1 MGEITID
8 LRLVFTI
15 PSSKLTINGLI
26 HGLKG
31 SSSHIHEAIITT
43 LLEAIETRVV
53 QRYINKDPMRYRK
66 NGHQSTPRKMRCSLC
81 SFSYRFA
88 QVLDRKKGRSFMP
101 LATAL
106 SIPAHVQ
113 FLEEALE
120 PSIGLCIHVSYRRAA
135 KEIER
140 IQDCS
145 MSHTTIHRRLQGFA
159 RDHDPFDDLK
169 ERPFRFLLVDGTK
182 VRLQGARGYNLGLV
196 EMRWALASE
205 GANHRFEPVGFWV
218 HTDWKTIRRD
228 ISKRLN
234 YRKLK
239 VLFSDGAPG
248 VEEALLSK
256 TMIHQRCLWHGKRD
270 FPYLLYADGLKKA
283 EQQPFIKQLNAIPA
297 MMMSTGQLEALR
309 PEDRPRV
316 EQIIKQTQQEFSA
329 LLNALQPDKYP
340 KARKYIENLI
350 QPVSTFLS
358 WWLNKGEIIA
368 LTTNAIESAFS
379 QVNNRIKRIGRR
391 WSDKG
396 LLNWLKVVFY
406 KIFKPELWSLQWID
420 NRKKLVTIKLV
431 SLDASYHWSEAIT

>member
-26 HGLKG
+26 HGLRG

-43 LLEAIETRVV
+43 MLEAIETRVV
-53 QRYINKDPMRYRK
+53 HRYIEKDPMRYRK
-66 NGHQSTPRKMRCSLC
+66 NGHQSKARTMSCSLC

-88 QVLDRKKGRSFMP
+88 QVLDRKRGKSFMP

-120 PSIGLCIHVSYRRAA
+120 PSIGLCTHVSYRRAA

-140 IQDCS
+140 IGDCS

-159 RDHDPFDDLK
+159 RDHDAFDDLK
-169 ERPFRFLLVDGTK
+169 KRPFRFLLVDGTK
-182 VRLQGARGYNLGLV
+182 VRLQGTRGSNLGLV

-205 GANHRFEPVGFWV
+205 GVNHRFEPVGFWV
-218 HTDWKTIRRD
+218 HTDWKTIRKDLSR
-228 ISKRLN
+228 RLN

-239 VLFSDGAPG
+239 ALFSDGAPG

-270 FPYLLYADGLKKA
+270 FPYLLYADGFKKA

-297 MMMSTGQLEALR
+297 MMMSKGQLEGLR

-316 EQIIKQTQQEFSA
+316 EQIIKQTQHEFSE

-340 KARKYIENLI
+340 KARTYIENLI

-358 WWLNKGEIIA
+358 WWLNRGEIIP

-420 NRKKLVTIKLV
+420 NMKKLVTIKLV
-431 SLDASYHWSEAIT
+431 SLDVSYNWSEAIT